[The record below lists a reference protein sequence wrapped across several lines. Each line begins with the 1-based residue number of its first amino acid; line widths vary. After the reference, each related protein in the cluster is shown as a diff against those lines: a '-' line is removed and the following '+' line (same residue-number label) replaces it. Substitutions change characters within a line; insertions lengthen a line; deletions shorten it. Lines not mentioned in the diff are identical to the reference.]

1 MTAKPESDSGGLLG
15 SYSRMAA
22 WAAVVGVILLIPL
35 VSMQY
40 SDEFNWGVLDFVFA
54 GTVLFGAALAYE
66 LIARKTTIVYRAAVG
81 LAMATAVLLF
91 WVNAA
96 VGIIGNGEVFKL
108 MYLGVIA
115 IGIAGALIA
124 RFQPQGM
131 TRALYAVAIA
141 QMLVPTI
148 VLAIPSLRGALLE
161 PPGLVGVFILNAGF
175 AALWIASAW
184 LFRKAALATH

>member
-1 MTAKPESDSGGLLG
+1 
-15 SYSRMAA
+15 MAA